1 MILKCFLH
9 SLIKLIS
16 HSFYNIILILH
27 IQTLLY
33 FRGKILAFSNILHYK
48 ENTLTLSWSLS
59 FTSLWEFSS
68 RCISVNFWLFL
79 RGFPDLVSCVRWAC
93 SSSLCLWEPAV
104 MLSSSQCMHSSVC
117 AWPPT
122 AAESPTEAAPR
133 ASGCLAHQDG
143 SIVESTCAHTP
154 GPLPAVAALRHPPC
168 PGPGPGCP
176 GVPSCWQQQQNQ
188 YLLQASCSTCWLRYG
203 CWQSHTG
210 IQTHTKISNQLP

>member
-1 MILKCFLH
+1 MELIFHFIVGIQQQMHFSELLVVFEGISRSGFLCKV
-9 SLIKLIS
+9 SLQQLP
-16 HSFYNIILILH
+16 
-27 IQTLLY
+27 
-33 FRGKILAFSNILHYK
+33 
-48 ENTLTLSWSLS
+48 
-59 FTSLWEFSS
+59 
-68 RCISVNFWLFL
+68 V
-79 RGFPDLVSCVRWAC
+79 PVRTC
-93 SSSLCLWEPAV
+93 SDAQQL
-104 MLSSSQCMHSSVC
+104 QCMHSSVC

-176 GVPSCWQQQQNQ
+176 GVPSCWQQQQNR
-188 YLLQASCSTCWLRYG
+188 YLLQASCSTCWLLYG

-210 IQTHTKISNQLP
+210 MQTHTKISNQLP